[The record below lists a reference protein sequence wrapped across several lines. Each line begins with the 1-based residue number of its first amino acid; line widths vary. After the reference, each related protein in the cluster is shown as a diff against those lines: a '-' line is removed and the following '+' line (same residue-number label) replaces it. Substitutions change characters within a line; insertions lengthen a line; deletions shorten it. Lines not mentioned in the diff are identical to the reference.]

1 MYIPLPGCSRILN
14 RVYAPLFII
23 FQGLWK
29 IYPQKQSFFFR
40 FLPTLCIIRITAIM
54 SREET
59 YDVESRKFLRIREV
73 RMLSEIWIYKK
84 NEKIFLVTLFLLLV
98 VIGCLNWMLGL
109 LTAIVIIGFV
119 IVIEKNDYK
128 QERILLNYLDEL
140 SAGVEAGTIYA
151 VKNLPLGISLMDEKR
166 QFVWANGVFRS
177 WLKADIEEDN
187 LFKDVFSGVRIS
199 KIWGKTGWFDYSL
212 DEEYYRVFYKFIPPS
227 KENGAAF
234 MAFYLVDRTAMQQQI
249 QACKEAM
256 PVFGLIRVD
265 NVAEATQNMTDVEKS
280 NILSEVDEVI
290 LSEFISRDAFIKRYS
305 PTEFVI
311 CMSRKALKDCM
322 NDNFNILDKVRDIH
336 TVNRIPVTISIG
348 IVKCEGTFAKQFEM
362 AQTALDLALGRGGD
376 QAIVRMDKDVKA
388 FGGRSSTSVSSTR
401 VRVRVVAQ
409 ALREII
415 QESDRVFVMGHGH
428 EDYDAIGAAVGVTHL
443 AKASGKPVN
452 IVLSAYEDTSHKMIN
467 ALDADKEMGPMLMTE
482 KTALN
487 IITDKSVLFIVDT
500 HVPQVVAAPELLRAA
515 KKRVVIDHHR
525 RNASIISPTLLT
537 YMEPSASSASELV
550 SELIQYYG
558 GDRDLTTLEASCLY
572 AGLVVD
578 TKNFS
583 VQTSVRTFDAASFL
597 RRSGADAKLVRAL
610 FAVNIE
616 TVRIKSEIMAHLK
629 TVDGYMV
636 FAECPAGT
644 EQAQI
649 IAGQVADY
657 LVTVEG
663 IHASFLFYH
672 VEEGVTSISAR
683 SDGTVNVQ
691 VVMEALG
698 GGGHLTVSGAQISG
712 DMTIEAATQK
722 IVEEVRKQIK
732 EA

>member
-23 FQGLWK
+23 FQGLWN

-40 FLPTLCIIRITAIM
+40 FLPTLCIIGITAIM

-73 RMLSEIWIYKK
+73 RMLNEIWIYKK

-305 PTEFVI
+305 STEFVI

-610 FAVNIE
+610 FAVNVE

>member
-1 MYIPLPGCSRILN
+1 
-14 RVYAPLFII
+14 
-23 FQGLWK
+23 
-29 IYPQKQSFFFR
+29 
-40 FLPTLCIIRITAIM
+40 
-54 SREET
+54 
-59 YDVESRKFLRIREV
+59 
-73 RMLSEIWIYKK
+73 MLSEIWIYKK

-212 DEEYYRVFYKFIPPS
+212 DEEYYRVFYKFIPPL

-305 PTEFVI
+305 STEFVI

-348 IVKCEGTFAKQFEM
+348 IVKCEGTFAKQFEL

-388 FGGRSSTSVSSTR
+388 FGGRSSASVSSTR

-610 FAVNIE
+610 FAVNVE

>member
-1 MYIPLPGCSRILN
+1 
-14 RVYAPLFII
+14 
-23 FQGLWK
+23 
-29 IYPQKQSFFFR
+29 
-40 FLPTLCIIRITAIM
+40 
-54 SREET
+54 
-59 YDVESRKFLRIREV
+59 
-73 RMLSEIWIYKK
+73 MLSEIWIYKK

-265 NVAEATQNMTDVEKS
+265 NVAEATQNMTDMEKS

-305 PTEFVI
+305 STEFVI

-348 IVKCEGTFAKQFEM
+348 IVKCEGTFAKQFEL

-388 FGGRSSTSVSSTR
+388 FGGRSSASVSSTR

-610 FAVNIE
+610 FAVNVE

>member
-23 FQGLWK
+23 FQGLWN

-40 FLPTLCIIRITAIM
+40 FLPTLCIIGITAII

-59 YDVESRKFLRIREV
+59 YNVESRKFLRIREV
-73 RMLSEIWIYKK
+73 RMLNEIWIYKK

-305 PTEFVI
+305 STEFVI

-348 IVKCEGTFAKQFEM
+348 IVKCEDTFAKQFEM

-376 QAIVRMDKDVKA
+376 QVIVRMDKDVKA

-415 QESDRVFVMGHGH
+415 QESDRVFVMGHGY

-610 FAVNIE
+610 FAVNVE

>member
-23 FQGLWK
+23 FQGLWN

-40 FLPTLCIIRITAIM
+40 FLPTLCIIGITAIM

-305 PTEFVI
+305 STEFVI

-610 FAVNIE
+610 FAVNVE

-698 GGGHLTVSGAQISG
+698 GGGHLMVSGAQISG

>member
-1 MYIPLPGCSRILN
+1 
-14 RVYAPLFII
+14 
-23 FQGLWK
+23 
-29 IYPQKQSFFFR
+29 
-40 FLPTLCIIRITAIM
+40 
-54 SREET
+54 
-59 YDVESRKFLRIREV
+59 
-73 RMLSEIWIYKK
+73 
-84 NEKIFLVTLFLLLV
+84 
-98 VIGCLNWMLGL
+98 MLGL

-305 PTEFVI
+305 STEFVI

-610 FAVNIE
+610 FAVNVE

>member
-1 MYIPLPGCSRILN
+1 MLN
-14 RVYAPLFII
+14 
-23 FQGLWK
+23 
-29 IYPQKQSFFFR
+29 
-40 FLPTLCIIRITAIM
+40 
-54 SREET
+54 
-59 YDVESRKFLRIREV
+59 
-73 RMLSEIWIYKK
+73 EIWIYKK

-305 PTEFVI
+305 STEFVI

-376 QAIVRMDKDVKA
+376 QVIVRMDKDVKA

-415 QESDRVFVMGHGH
+415 QESDRVFVMGHGY

-610 FAVNIE
+610 FAVNVE

>member
-1 MYIPLPGCSRILN
+1 
-14 RVYAPLFII
+14 
-23 FQGLWK
+23 
-29 IYPQKQSFFFR
+29 
-40 FLPTLCIIRITAIM
+40 M

-305 PTEFVI
+305 STEFVI

-348 IVKCEGTFAKQFEM
+348 IVKCEGTFAKQFEL

-525 RNASIISPTLLT
+525 RNVSIISPTLLT

-610 FAVNIE
+610 FAVNVE

>member
-1 MYIPLPGCSRILN
+1 
-14 RVYAPLFII
+14 
-23 FQGLWK
+23 
-29 IYPQKQSFFFR
+29 
-40 FLPTLCIIRITAIM
+40 M

-59 YDVESRKFLRIREV
+59 YDVESGKFLRIREV

-256 PVFGLIRVD
+256 PVFGFIRVD

-305 PTEFVI
+305 STEFVI

-322 NDNFNILDKVRDIH
+322 NDNFKILDKVRDIH

-348 IVKCEGTFAKQFEM
+348 IVKCEGTFAKQFEL

-610 FAVNIE
+610 FAVNVE

>member
-1 MYIPLPGCSRILN
+1 
-14 RVYAPLFII
+14 
-23 FQGLWK
+23 
-29 IYPQKQSFFFR
+29 
-40 FLPTLCIIRITAIM
+40 M

-256 PVFGLIRVD
+256 PVFGLIRGD

-305 PTEFVI
+305 STEFVI

-348 IVKCEGTFAKQFEM
+348 IVKCEGTFAKQFEL

-388 FGGRSSTSVSSTR
+388 FGGRSSASVSSTR

-610 FAVNIE
+610 FAVNVE

>member
-1 MYIPLPGCSRILN
+1 
-14 RVYAPLFII
+14 
-23 FQGLWK
+23 
-29 IYPQKQSFFFR
+29 
-40 FLPTLCIIRITAIM
+40 M

-525 RNASIISPTLLT
+525 RNASIISPTMLT

>member
-1 MYIPLPGCSRILN
+1 
-14 RVYAPLFII
+14 
-23 FQGLWK
+23 
-29 IYPQKQSFFFR
+29 
-40 FLPTLCIIRITAIM
+40 M

-305 PTEFVI
+305 STEFVI

-348 IVKCEGTFAKQFEM
+348 IVKCEGTFAKQFEL

-388 FGGRSSTSVSSTR
+388 FGGRSSASVSSTR

-409 ALREII
+409 ALKEII

-610 FAVNIE
+610 FAVNVE

>member
-23 FQGLWK
+23 FQGLWN

-40 FLPTLCIIRITAIM
+40 FLPTLCIIGITAIM

-73 RMLSEIWIYKK
+73 RMLNEIWIYKK

-305 PTEFVI
+305 STEFVI

-558 GDRDLTTLEASCLY
+558 GDRNLTTLEASCLY

-610 FAVNIE
+610 FAVNVE

>member
-23 FQGLWK
+23 FQGLWN

-40 FLPTLCIIRITAIM
+40 FLPTLCIIGITAIM

-59 YDVESRKFLRIREV
+59 YDVESGKFLRIREV
-73 RMLSEIWIYKK
+73 RMLNEIWIYKK

-140 SAGVEAGTIYA
+140 SAGVEVGTIYA
-151 VKNLPLGISLMDEKR
+151 VKNLPLGISLVDEKR

-305 PTEFVI
+305 STEFVI

-322 NDNFNILDKVRDIH
+322 NDNFNILGKVRDIH

-487 IITDKSVLFIVDT
+487 IITDKSILFIVDT

-610 FAVNIE
+610 FAVNVE

>member
-1 MYIPLPGCSRILN
+1 
-14 RVYAPLFII
+14 
-23 FQGLWK
+23 
-29 IYPQKQSFFFR
+29 
-40 FLPTLCIIRITAIM
+40 
-54 SREET
+54 
-59 YDVESRKFLRIREV
+59 
-73 RMLSEIWIYKK
+73 MLSEIWIYKK

-227 KENGAAF
+227 KENGSAF

-305 PTEFVI
+305 STEFVI

-348 IVKCEGTFAKQFEM
+348 IVKCEGTFAKQFEL

-388 FGGRSSTSVSSTR
+388 FGGRSSASVSSTR

-610 FAVNIE
+610 FAVNVE

>member
-1 MYIPLPGCSRILN
+1 MLN
-14 RVYAPLFII
+14 
-23 FQGLWK
+23 
-29 IYPQKQSFFFR
+29 
-40 FLPTLCIIRITAIM
+40 
-54 SREET
+54 
-59 YDVESRKFLRIREV
+59 
-73 RMLSEIWIYKK
+73 EIWIYKK

-305 PTEFVI
+305 STEFVI

-376 QAIVRMDKDVKA
+376 QVIVRMDKDVKA

-610 FAVNIE
+610 FAVNVE

-644 EQAQI
+644 EQTQI

>member
-1 MYIPLPGCSRILN
+1 MLN
-14 RVYAPLFII
+14 
-23 FQGLWK
+23 
-29 IYPQKQSFFFR
+29 
-40 FLPTLCIIRITAIM
+40 
-54 SREET
+54 
-59 YDVESRKFLRIREV
+59 
-73 RMLSEIWIYKK
+73 EIWIYKK

-305 PTEFVI
+305 STEFVI

-610 FAVNIE
+610 FAVNVE

>member
-1 MYIPLPGCSRILN
+1 
-14 RVYAPLFII
+14 
-23 FQGLWK
+23 
-29 IYPQKQSFFFR
+29 
-40 FLPTLCIIRITAIM
+40 M

-305 PTEFVI
+305 STEFVI

-322 NDNFNILDKVRDIH
+322 NDNFKILDKVRDIH

-348 IVKCEGTFAKQFEM
+348 IVKCEGTFAKQFEL

-515 KKRVVIDHHR
+515 KKRVVI
-525 RNASIISPTLLT
+525 SPTLLT

-610 FAVNIE
+610 FAVNVE

>member
-23 FQGLWK
+23 FQGLWN

-40 FLPTLCIIRITAIM
+40 FLPTLCIIGITAIM

-73 RMLSEIWIYKK
+73 RMLNEIWIYKK

-249 QACKEAM
+249 QVCKEAM

-305 PTEFVI
+305 STEFVI

-376 QAIVRMDKDVKA
+376 QVIVRMDKDVKA

-415 QESDRVFVMGHGH
+415 QESDRVFVMGHGY

-583 VQTSVRTFDAASFL
+583 VQTSVRTFDVASFL

-610 FAVNIE
+610 FAVNVE

>member
-23 FQGLWK
+23 FQGLWN

-40 FLPTLCIIRITAIM
+40 FLPTLCIIGITAIM

-73 RMLSEIWIYKK
+73 RMLNEIWIYKK

-305 PTEFVI
+305 STEFVI

-348 IVKCEGTFAKQFEM
+348 IVKCEDTFAKQFEM

-376 QAIVRMDKDVKA
+376 QVIVRMDKDVKA

-610 FAVNIE
+610 FAVNVE

>member
-1 MYIPLPGCSRILN
+1 
-14 RVYAPLFII
+14 
-23 FQGLWK
+23 
-29 IYPQKQSFFFR
+29 
-40 FLPTLCIIRITAIM
+40 M

-305 PTEFVI
+305 STEFVI

-348 IVKCEGTFAKQFEM
+348 IVKCEGTFAKQFEL
-362 AQTALDLALGRGGD
+362 AQMALDLALGRGGD

-401 VRVRVVAQ
+401 VRVRVVSQ

-415 QESDRVFVMGHGH
+415 QESDRVFGMGHGH

-610 FAVNIE
+610 FAVNVE

>member
-23 FQGLWK
+23 FQGLWN

-40 FLPTLCIIRITAIM
+40 FLPTLCIIGITAIM

-73 RMLSEIWIYKK
+73 RMLNEIWIYKK

-305 PTEFVI
+305 STEFVI

-376 QAIVRMDKDVKA
+376 QVIVRMDKDVKA

-428 EDYDAIGAAVGVTHL
+428 EDYDAIGAAVGVAHL

-610 FAVNIE
+610 FAVNVE

>member
-23 FQGLWK
+23 FQGLWN

-40 FLPTLCIIRITAIM
+40 FLPTLCIIGITAIM

-73 RMLSEIWIYKK
+73 RMLNEIWIYKK

-305 PTEFVI
+305 STEFVI

-376 QAIVRMDKDVKA
+376 QVIVRMDKDVKA

-415 QESDRVFVMGHGH
+415 QESDRVFVMGHGY

-610 FAVNIE
+610 FAVNVE

>member
-1 MYIPLPGCSRILN
+1 
-14 RVYAPLFII
+14 
-23 FQGLWK
+23 
-29 IYPQKQSFFFR
+29 
-40 FLPTLCIIRITAIM
+40 
-54 SREET
+54 
-59 YDVESRKFLRIREV
+59 
-73 RMLSEIWIYKK
+73 MLSEIWIYKK

-151 VKNLPLGISLMDEKR
+151 VKNLPLGISLMNEKR

-305 PTEFVI
+305 STEFVI

-322 NDNFNILDKVRDIH
+322 NDNFKILDKVRDIH

-348 IVKCEGTFAKQFEM
+348 IVKCEGTFAKQFEL

-610 FAVNIE
+610 FAVNVE

>member
-1 MYIPLPGCSRILN
+1 
-14 RVYAPLFII
+14 
-23 FQGLWK
+23 
-29 IYPQKQSFFFR
+29 
-40 FLPTLCIIRITAIM
+40 
-54 SREET
+54 
-59 YDVESRKFLRIREV
+59 
-73 RMLSEIWIYKK
+73 MLSEIWIYKK

-305 PTEFVI
+305 STEFVI

-348 IVKCEGTFAKQFEM
+348 IVKCEGTFAKQFEL

-388 FGGRSSTSVSSTR
+388 FGGRSSASVSSTR

-487 IITDKSVLFIVDT
+487 IITEKSVLFIVDT

-610 FAVNIE
+610 FAVNVE

>member
-23 FQGLWK
+23 FQGLWN

-40 FLPTLCIIRITAIM
+40 FLPTLCIIGITAIV

-73 RMLSEIWIYKK
+73 RMLNEIWIYKK

-305 PTEFVI
+305 STEFVI

-610 FAVNIE
+610 FAVNVE

>member
-23 FQGLWK
+23 FQGLWN

-40 FLPTLCIIRITAIM
+40 FLPTLCIIGITAIM

-73 RMLSEIWIYKK
+73 RMLNEIWIYKK

-199 KIWGKTGWFDYSL
+199 KIWGKTGWFDHSL

-305 PTEFVI
+305 STEFVI

-376 QAIVRMDKDVKA
+376 QVIVRMDKDVKA

-610 FAVNIE
+610 FAVNVE

>member
-1 MYIPLPGCSRILN
+1 
-14 RVYAPLFII
+14 
-23 FQGLWK
+23 
-29 IYPQKQSFFFR
+29 
-40 FLPTLCIIRITAIM
+40 M

-98 VIGCLNWMLGL
+98 VIGYLNWMLGL

-305 PTEFVI
+305 STEFVI

-322 NDNFNILDKVRDIH
+322 NDNFNILDKVRGIH

-348 IVKCEGTFAKQFEM
+348 IVKCEGTFAKQFEL

-610 FAVNIE
+610 FAVNVE

-712 DMTIEAATQK
+712 DMTIEAVTQK

>member
-1 MYIPLPGCSRILN
+1 
-14 RVYAPLFII
+14 
-23 FQGLWK
+23 
-29 IYPQKQSFFFR
+29 
-40 FLPTLCIIRITAIM
+40 M

-305 PTEFVI
+305 STEFVI

-348 IVKCEGTFAKQFEM
+348 IVKCEGTFAKQFEL
-362 AQTALDLALGRGGD
+362 AQMALDLALGRGGD

-467 ALDADKEMGPMLMTE
+467 ALDADKEMCPMLMTE

-610 FAVNIE
+610 FAVNVE

>member
-23 FQGLWK
+23 FQGLWN

-40 FLPTLCIIRITAIM
+40 FLPTLCIIGITAIM

-73 RMLSEIWIYKK
+73 RMLNEIWIYKK

-305 PTEFVI
+305 STEFVI

-376 QAIVRMDKDVKA
+376 QVIVRMDKDVKA

-610 FAVNIE
+610 FAVNVE

>member
-23 FQGLWK
+23 FQGLWN

-40 FLPTLCIIRITAIM
+40 FLPTLCIIGITAIM

-73 RMLSEIWIYKK
+73 RMLNEIWIYKK

-305 PTEFVI
+305 STEFVI

-376 QAIVRMDKDVKA
+376 QVIVRMDKDVKA

-428 EDYDAIGAAVGVTHL
+428 EDYDAIGAAIGVTHL

-610 FAVNIE
+610 FAVNVE

>member
-23 FQGLWK
+23 FQGLWN

-40 FLPTLCIIRITAIM
+40 FLPTLCIIGITAIM

-73 RMLSEIWIYKK
+73 RMLNEIWIYKK

-305 PTEFVI
+305 STEFVI

-348 IVKCEGTFAKQFEM
+348 IVKCEGAFAKQFEM

-376 QAIVRMDKDVKA
+376 QVIVRMDKDVKA

-415 QESDRVFVMGHGH
+415 QESDRVFVMGHGY

-610 FAVNIE
+610 FAVNVE

>member
-23 FQGLWK
+23 FQGLWN

-40 FLPTLCIIRITAIM
+40 FLPTLCIIGITAIM

-73 RMLSEIWIYKK
+73 RMLNEIWIYKK

-212 DEEYYRVFYKFIPPS
+212 DEEYYRVFYKFIPPL

-305 PTEFVI
+305 STEFVI

-376 QAIVRMDKDVKA
+376 QVIVRMDKDVKA

-610 FAVNIE
+610 FAVNVE

>member
-1 MYIPLPGCSRILN
+1 
-14 RVYAPLFII
+14 
-23 FQGLWK
+23 
-29 IYPQKQSFFFR
+29 
-40 FLPTLCIIRITAIM
+40 M

-305 PTEFVI
+305 STEFVI

-348 IVKCEGTFAKQFEM
+348 IVKCEGTFAKQFEL

-610 FAVNIE
+610 FAVNVE

>member
-1 MYIPLPGCSRILN
+1 
-14 RVYAPLFII
+14 
-23 FQGLWK
+23 
-29 IYPQKQSFFFR
+29 
-40 FLPTLCIIRITAIM
+40 
-54 SREET
+54 
-59 YDVESRKFLRIREV
+59 
-73 RMLSEIWIYKK
+73 MLSEIWIYKK

-234 MAFYLVDRTAMQQQI
+234 MAFYLVDRAAMQQQI

-305 PTEFVI
+305 STEFVI

-610 FAVNIE
+610 FAVNVE

>member
-1 MYIPLPGCSRILN
+1 
-14 RVYAPLFII
+14 
-23 FQGLWK
+23 
-29 IYPQKQSFFFR
+29 
-40 FLPTLCIIRITAIM
+40 
-54 SREET
+54 
-59 YDVESRKFLRIREV
+59 
-73 RMLSEIWIYKK
+73 MLSEIWIYKK

-305 PTEFVI
+305 STEFVI

-348 IVKCEGTFAKQFEM
+348 IVKCEGTFAKQFEL

-388 FGGRSSTSVSSTR
+388 FGGRSSASVSSTR

-428 EDYDAIGAAVGVTHL
+428 EDYDAIGASVGVTHL

-610 FAVNIE
+610 FAVNVE

>member
-23 FQGLWK
+23 FQGLWN

-40 FLPTLCIIRITAIM
+40 FLPTLCIIGITAIM

-73 RMLSEIWIYKK
+73 RMLNEIWIYKK

-305 PTEFVI
+305 STEFVI

-376 QAIVRMDKDVKA
+376 QVIVRMDKDVKA

-610 FAVNIE
+610 FAVNVE

-698 GGGHLTVSGAQISG
+698 GGGHLTISGAQISG

>member
-1 MYIPLPGCSRILN
+1 
-14 RVYAPLFII
+14 
-23 FQGLWK
+23 
-29 IYPQKQSFFFR
+29 
-40 FLPTLCIIRITAIM
+40 M

-305 PTEFVI
+305 STEFVI

-348 IVKCEGTFAKQFEM
+348 IVKCEGTFAKQFEL

-388 FGGRSSTSVSSTR
+388 FGGRSSASVSSTR

-610 FAVNIE
+610 FAVNVE